1 MLYNACLPKLLSLR
15 WGVSLHNDS
24 DTVRADIHLK
34 MSGRI
39 VESETAL
46 LSEED
51 NIQGVQVIEQE
62 RGTTLIQGE
71 RSKIQQ
77 TIDQEVTTY
86 FIPGEGRKNAQEIE
100 PEVATSMSSGKST
113 KRAVIE
119 TEATTGLLP
128 SNRVKRRG
136 ECEKKEK
143 RNACLTFCRNN
154 RLILL
159 TMVGVVIGFSVGFGV
174 RCLRPSK
181 DGLAWIGMYHY
192 SSC

>member
-1 MLYNACLPKLLSLR
+1 MYKDL
-15 WGVSLHNDS
+15 
-24 DTVRADIHLK
+24 DTVKADKKVK

-39 VESETAL
+39 VEAEAAL
-46 LSEED
+46 LSVED
-51 NIQGVQVIEQE
+51 TIQVMQVIEKE
-62 RGTTLIQGE
+62 RGTTLIPGE

-77 TIDQEVTTY
+77 TIEQEVA
-86 FIPGEGRKNAQEIE
+86 ISLISGEGRKNARAIKSEE
-100 PEVATSMSSGKST
+100 ATSMSSGKSA
-113 KRAVIE
+113 KKAVIE
-119 TEATTGLLP
+119 TEATAELLR
-128 SNRVKRRG
+128 S
-136 ECEKKEK
+136 ECEKREK

-181 DGLAWIGMYHY
+181 DGLAWIGLYHY